1 MDHLEDALGTAAL
14 LGLRR
19 PLLAEADLQPLLAQR
34 IERGTAAP
42 AFALDLLERM
52 PVVAATMN
60 EAKPALVDPLTERE
74 RTILRYLASSL
85 SNNEIASELYVSI
98 TTVKTHQRAVYRKL
112 DAKNRRDAVR
122 RARKLELL

>member
-1 MDHLEDALGTAAL
+1 LDRLEDALGTAAPWA
-14 LGLRR
+14 LRR
-19 PLLAEADLQPLLAQR
+19 LILAEADLQPLLAQR

-42 AFALDLLERM
+42 PFALDVLERM
-52 PVVAATMN
+52 PGVAPAVN
-60 EAKPALVDPLTERE
+60 EAKRALVDPLTDRE

-112 DAKNRRDAVR
+112 EAKNRRDAVH
-122 RARKLELL
+122 RARILQLL